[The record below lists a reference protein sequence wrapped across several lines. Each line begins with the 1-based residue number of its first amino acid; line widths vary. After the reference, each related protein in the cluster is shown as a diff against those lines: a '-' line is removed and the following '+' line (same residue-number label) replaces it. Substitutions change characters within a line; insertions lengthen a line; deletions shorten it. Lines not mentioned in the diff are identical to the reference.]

1 MRYDSYLV
9 LDSFLVLLV
18 SFVVVGFGLGGFS
31 VGGVTLPVPN
41 IFDDKGSHSL
51 DILGLNDHTLG
62 SVLKITSLFS
72 L

>member
-31 VGGVTLPVPN
+31 VGGVTLPIPN
-41 IFDDKGSHSL
+41 IFDDKHSL
-51 DILGLNDHTLG
+51 DNLGLNDHTLG